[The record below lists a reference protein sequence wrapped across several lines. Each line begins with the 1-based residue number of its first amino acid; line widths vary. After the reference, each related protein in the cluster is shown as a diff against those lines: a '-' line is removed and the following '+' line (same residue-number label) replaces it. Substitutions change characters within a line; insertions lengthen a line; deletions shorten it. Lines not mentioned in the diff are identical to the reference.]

1 MDNVLNENEKI
12 INNIKASMS
21 FEGMNLDKSD
31 IDLINS
37 FLDNKI
43 TEQEGIE
50 IIKNE
55 FKTDDAE
62 RRNEFKSL

>member
-50 IIKNE
+50 SIKNE
-55 FKTDDAE
+55 FK
-62 RRNEFKSL
+62 NM

>member
-21 FEGMNLDKSD
+21 FEGMDLDKSD

-55 FKTDDAE
+55 FK
-62 RRNEFKSL
+62 NM

>member
-43 TEQEGIE
+43 TEQEGIDM
-50 IIKNE
+50 IKNE
-55 FKTDDAE
+55 FK
-62 RRNEFKSL
+62 NM

>member
-50 IIKNE
+50 ILKNE
-55 FKTDDAE
+55 F
-62 RRNEFKSL
+62 NNM

>member
-1 MDNVLNENEKI
+1 MDNVLNESEKI

-55 FKTDDAE
+55 FK
-62 RRNEFKSL
+62 NM

>member
-21 FEGMNLDKSD
+21 FEGMNIDKSD

-55 FKTDDAE
+55 FK
-62 RRNEFKSL
+62 NM

>member
-1 MDNVLNENEKI
+1 MFVEERHQEILRLLNENEKI

-55 FKTDDAE
+55 FK
-62 RRNEFKSL
+62 NM

>member
-21 FEGMNLDKSD
+21 FEGMNLDTSD

-55 FKTDDAE
+55 FK
-62 RRNEFKSL
+62 NM

>member
-43 TEQEGIE
+43 TKQEGIE

-55 FKTDDAE
+55 FK
-62 RRNEFKSL
+62 NM

>member
-1 MDNVLNENEKI
+1 MIKLDNVLNENEKL
-12 INNIKASMS
+12 INNIKASIS

-31 IDLINS
+31 IYLINI

-55 FKTDDAE
+55 FK
-62 RRNEFKSL
+62 NM

>member
-31 IDLINS
+31 IDLIDS

-55 FKTDDAE
+55 FK
-62 RRNEFKSL
+62 NM

>member
-1 MDNVLNENEKI
+1 MDNVLNENQKI

-55 FKTDDAE
+55 FK
-62 RRNEFKSL
+62 NM

>member
-1 MDNVLNENEKI
+1 MIKLDNVLNENEKI

-55 FKTDDAE
+55 FK
-62 RRNEFKSL
+62 NM

>member
-1 MDNVLNENEKI
+1 MDNVLNGNEKI

-55 FKTDDAE
+55 FK
-62 RRNEFKSL
+62 NM

>member
-21 FEGMNLDKSD
+21 FEEMNLDKSD

-55 FKTDDAE
+55 FK
-62 RRNEFKSL
+62 NM

>member
-21 FEGMNLDKSD
+21 FEGMNWDKSD

-55 FKTDDAE
+55 FK
-62 RRNEFKSL
+62 NM

>member
-1 MDNVLNENEKI
+1 MIKLDNVLNENEKI

-37 FLDNKI
+37 LLDNKI

-55 FKTDDAE
+55 FK
-62 RRNEFKSL
+62 NM

>member
-1 MDNVLNENEKI
+1 MDNVLNENQKI

-37 FLDNKI
+37 FLGNKI

-55 FKTDDAE
+55 FK
-62 RRNEFKSL
+62 NM

>member
-21 FEGMNLDKSD
+21 FEGMYLDKSD

-55 FKTDDAE
+55 FK
-62 RRNEFKSL
+62 NM

>member
-12 INNIKASMS
+12 INNIKTSMS

-55 FKTDDAE
+55 FK
-62 RRNEFKSL
+62 NM

>member
-31 IDLINS
+31 IDLINN

-50 IIKNE
+50 MIKNE
-55 FKTDDAE
+55 FK
-62 RRNEFKSL
+62 NM

>member
-1 MDNVLNENEKI
+1 MTKLDNVLNENEKI

-55 FKTDDAE
+55 FK
-62 RRNEFKSL
+62 NM

>member
-12 INNIKASMS
+12 VNNIKASMS

-43 TEQEGIE
+43 TTQEGIE

-55 FKTDDAE
+55 FK
-62 RRNEFKSL
+62 NM

>member
-12 INNIKASMS
+12 INNIKASMG

-55 FKTDDAE
+55 FK
-62 RRNEFKSL
+62 NM

>member
-12 INNIKASMS
+12 INNIKATMS

-55 FKTDDAE
+55 FK
-62 RRNEFKSL
+62 NM

>member
-50 IIKNE
+50 IIKMNLKICKE
-55 FKTDDAE
+55 G
-62 RRNEFKSL
+62 SICMML

>member
-1 MDNVLNENEKI
+1 MIKLDNVLNENEKI

-43 TEQEGIE
+43 TEQEGID

-55 FKTDDAE
+55 FK
-62 RRNEFKSL
+62 NM

>member
-1 MDNVLNENEKI
+1 MDKVLNENEKI

-37 FLDNKI
+37 SLDDKI

-55 FKTDDAE
+55 F
-62 RRNEFKSL
+62 NNM

>member
-1 MDNVLNENEKI
+1 MDNVLNENENEKI

-50 IIKNE
+50 MIKNE
-55 FKTDDAE
+55 FK
-62 RRNEFKSL
+62 NM

>member
-1 MDNVLNENEKI
+1 MIKLDNALNENEKI

-55 FKTDDAE
+55 FK
-62 RRNEFKSL
+62 NM

>member
-1 MDNVLNENEKI
+1 MDNALNENEKI

-55 FKTDDAE
+55 FK
-62 RRNEFKSL
+62 NM

>member
-1 MDNVLNENEKI
+1 MHNVLNENEKI

-55 FKTDDAE
+55 FK
-62 RRNEFKSL
+62 NM

>member
-12 INNIKASMS
+12 INNIKASMG

-43 TEQEGIE
+43 TEQEGIDM
-50 IIKNE
+50 IKNE
-55 FKTDDAE
+55 FK
-62 RRNEFKSL
+62 NM

>member
-31 IDLINS
+31 IDLVNS

-55 FKTDDAE
+55 FK
-62 RRNEFKSL
+62 NM

>member
-1 MDNVLNENEKI
+1 MTKLDNVLNENEKI

-21 FEGMNLDKSD
+21 FEGMDLDKSD

-55 FKTDDAE
+55 FK
-62 RRNEFKSL
+62 NM

>member
-55 FKTDDAE
+55 FK
-62 RRNEFKSL
+62 NM

>member
-1 MDNVLNENEKI
+1 MDNILNENEKI

-55 FKTDDAE
+55 FK
-62 RRNEFKSL
+62 NM